1 MTGLLNMPAG
11 TDEVAEPDGEPGGAD
26 PSEPAGPDGPGTPA
40 DAELVGDPGAFVT
53 AAPEQAWTTTV
64 STARVVKRES
74 ARRTV
79 NP

>member
-1 MTGLLNMPAG
+1 MPAG
-11 TDEVAEPDGEPGGAD
+11 TEAVAEPDGEPGGAD
-26 PSEPAGPDGPGTPA
+26 RSDPSVPDGPVTPA

-53 AAPEQAWTTTV
+53 AAPEQAWATTTV
-64 STARVVKRES
+64 STARVVKGES